1 MDIWIDI
8 IGKIAAV
15 VFVTIIYF
23 AYGKLKAYLETQ
35 TAYWKNE
42 DARKLIESFVKAAEQ
57 LLKVDDPTGQKRKE
71 YVIQM
76 LRDIGAEV
84 DEGLDAEIEA
94 AVYRLN
100 HEL

>member
-42 DARKLIESFVKAAEQ
+42 DARKLIESFVRAAEQ
-57 LLKVDDPTGQKRKE
+57 LLKIDDPTGQKRKE
-71 YVIQM
+71 YPDEN
-76 LRDIGAEV
+76 RDRHYQSV
-84 DEGLDAEIEA
+84 
-94 AVYRLN
+94 
-100 HEL
+100 